1 MQKAAARPSPGDA
14 PERGDP
20 EPVDEVAPCPC
31 AARDE
36 SAIPG
41 PCYCNDRPRGPD
53 SPAKRF
59 KRLSLSEQE
68 QAPEMPREMPREQQA
83 PQHVGEDE
91 DEYKDEPEDEEEEVD
106 EDSDEG
112 ELKDEDECGA
122 NPALLARYDSCSLD
136 AAILSMADDLSA
148 EIDVPDERLG
158 AGELAMAPHAH
169 DALQEQRS
177 AK

>member
-1 MQKAAARPSPGDA
+1 MDKPAARPSPDDA

-20 EPVDEVAPCPC
+20 EPADEVAPCAC

-36 SAIPG
+36 GAIPG

-68 QAPEMPREMPREQQA
+68 QAPEMAREQHV
-83 PQHVGEDE
+83 PLHVGEDE
-91 DEYKDEPEDEEEEVD
+91 DEYKDEPSSSSEEED
-106 EDSDEG
+106 DDSSEG

-122 NPALLARYDSCSLD
+122 NPAHDSCSLD
-136 AAILSMADDLSA
+136 AAILSMADDMSA

-158 AGELAMAPHAH
+158 ELALAPHAH
-169 DALQEQRS
+169 EAEQQEQGS